1 MHFKSGE
8 GNLHFYSTNH
18 KKMEYVLPC
27 KVSCGMCQVGLALVI
42 CRVFRHE

>member
-27 KVSCGMCQVGLALVI
+27 KVSCGMCQVSLADVT
-42 CRVFRHE
+42 